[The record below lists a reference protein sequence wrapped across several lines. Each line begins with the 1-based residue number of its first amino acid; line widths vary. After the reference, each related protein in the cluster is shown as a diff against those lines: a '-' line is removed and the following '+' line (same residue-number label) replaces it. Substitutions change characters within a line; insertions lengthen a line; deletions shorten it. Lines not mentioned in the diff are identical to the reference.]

1 MTSSPRLPKE
11 RRERRSCARFP
22 LNLEIQYSVSHG
34 SFRETGSGRII
45 DIGRSGLRFA
55 APEPQVR
62 GQRLEV
68 AINRPVQ
75 LDGRFPLQL
84 IAIGPVVWSSA
95 TETAMRI
102 RWHTFKTRSA
112 GLEAAPGTQGPS
124 VELEQAAPGISPG
137 VVTFRPE
144 QLSEW
149 VSRMAQKQVRD

>member
-1 MTSSPRLPKE
+1 MTGIDMTGSPRVPKE

-55 APEPQVR
+55 ASEPQVR
-62 GQRLEV
+62 GHRLEV
-68 AINRPVQ
+68 AINWPVL
-75 LDGRFPLQL
+75 LDGRVPLQL
-84 IAIGPVVWSSA
+84 IVIGPVVWSSA

-102 RWHTFKTRSA
+102 RRHTFKTRGA
-112 GLEAAPGTQGPS
+112 GLAAAAGIQGQS
-124 VELEQAAPGISPG
+124 VELEQAAPEVSPG
-137 VVTFRPE
+137 GVTFRPG

-149 VSRMAQKQVRD
+149 VSRMA